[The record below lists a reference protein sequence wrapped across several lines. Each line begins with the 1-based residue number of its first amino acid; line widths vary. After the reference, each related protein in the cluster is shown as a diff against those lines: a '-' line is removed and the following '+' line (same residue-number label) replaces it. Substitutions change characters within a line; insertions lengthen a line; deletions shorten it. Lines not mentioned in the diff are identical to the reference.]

1 MVEEKE
7 FEVIEEIR
15 EVLRSG
21 QKEYQALATPPSGW
35 SLLLQDLVGVLLLTV
50 EEFEVIELI
59 REVLKLPRGI
69 PSIGHSPFLVK
80 VPSS

>member
-1 MVEEKE
+1 MEEKE
-7 FEVIEEIR
+7 FEVIEEIS

-35 SLLLQDLVGVLLLTV
+35 SLLLQDLAGVLLLMV
-50 EEFEVIELI
+50 EEEEEEFEVIELI

-69 PSIGHSPFLVK
+69 PSIGHSPL
-80 VPSS
+80 

>member
-1 MVEEKE
+1 MEEKE
-7 FEVIEEIR
+7 FEVIEEIS

-35 SLLLQDLVGVLLLTV
+35 SLLLQDLAGVLLLMV
-50 EEFEVIELI
+50 EEEEKEFEVIELI

-69 PSIGHSPFLVK
+69 PSIGHSPF
-80 VPSS
+80 

>member
-1 MVEEKE
+1 MEEKE
-7 FEVIEEIR
+7 FEVIEEIS

-35 SLLLQDLVGVLLLTV
+35 SLLLQDLAGVLLLMV
-50 EEFEVIELI
+50 EEEEEFEVIELI

-69 PSIGHSPFLVK
+69 PSIGHSPF
-80 VPSS
+80 

>member
-1 MVEEKE
+1 MEEKE
-7 FEVIEEIR
+7 FEVIEEIS

-35 SLLLQDLVGVLLLTV
+35 SLLLQDLAGVLLLIV
-50 EEFEVIELI
+50 EEEEEEFEVIELI

-69 PSIGHSPFLVK
+69 PSIGHSPF
-80 VPSS
+80 